1 MNFSMSMGH
10 SQEQRQT
17 LEHRMTHFQRLL
29 VRDRLATLQIAL
41 GGALIGE
48 RFQPDA
54 RCPHCSKKMGAGE
67 MLAGFNR
74 DPNDFTTKCPKCGH
88 RFAPHLISFGNGSQI
103 ELAFYCPSQVLG
115 MLSGHENL
123 APDEFARL
131 HPAVY
136 RSAIAHYGTLR
147 SAFAQKGVTY
157 PFTETDG
164 WRAKIRPFLGKLPDA
179 TIARAVSVS
188 PGTIRRLRAK
198 RHIKAFSRRAALR
211 HHGRRTT

>member
-17 LEHRMTHFQRLL
+17 LEHRMSHSQRLL
-29 VRDRLATLQIAL
+29 VRDRLATLQISL

-54 RCPHCSKKMGAGE
+54 CCPSCGKKMNADE
-67 MLAGFNR
+67 ILAGFNR
-74 DPNDFTTKCPKCGH
+74 DPSDFTTKCPKCGH

-115 MLSGHENL
+115 MLHDRDL

-147 SAFAQKGVTY
+147 NAFATKGVAY
-157 PFTETDG
+157 PFAETDG
-164 WRAKIRPFLGKLPDA
+164 WRAKIRPFLGKLPDT

-198 RHIKAFSRRAALR
+198 RHIKAFSRQKLLR
-211 HHGRRTT
+211 HRGRRTT

>member
-1 MNFSMSMGH
+1 MSLVMYMGH
-10 SQEQRQT
+10 SLRQRQT
-17 LEHRMTHFQRLL
+17 LEHRMTQSQRLL
-29 VRDRLATLQIAL
+29 VRDRIAMLQISL

-54 RCPHCSKKMGAGE
+54 RCPSCSKKMNAGE
-67 MLAGFNR
+67 ILAGFNR
-74 DPNDFTTKCPKCGH
+74 DPQDFTTKCPKCGH
-88 RFAPHLISFGNGSQI
+88 RFAPHLIAFGNGSQI

-147 SAFAQKGVTY
+147 NAFAQKGVAY
-157 PFTETDG
+157 PFTEADG
-164 WRAKIRPFLGKLPDA
+164 WRAKIRPFLGKLPDT
-179 TIARAVSVS
+179 TIARAVNVS
-188 PGTIRRLRAK
+188 PGTVRRLRAK
-198 RHIKAFSRRAALR
+198 RHIKAFSRKKLLR
-211 HHGRRTT
+211 HRGRHTV